1 MLFLLRKFVLFPCDK
16 SHIIKRIGTRDV
28 ALAMPLE
35 SMAELSTVARAE
47 LAIANCDGRVVA
59 AERWSEHIPPGSSD
73 GAGKVDDGPTPGP
86 PPASIAELYQFASG
100 PEKLLLLVGVICA
113 LGAGLSQP
121 MMMIAFG
128 NAFEQL
134 GVAET
139 LPGKS
144 VMGTHMTNM
153 LITFVYI
160 GIGMGVGK
168 GTYIASVQYVCSSQM
183 LKYKMAFLK
192 AVLRQD
198 VAWYDSSSPEELTT
212 KFETSMVKVQKGLSA
227 PAFMFF
233 EGMGYGLGSLIMAFV
248 YEPVVSGITLAA
260 VPLLIIPASL
270 MMYLMEHGAKIVNK
284 AYGKVGSPQFAFL
297 VYCIWRIWCRGGIN
311 LVPDC

>member
-1 MLFLLRKFVLFPCDK
+1 
-16 SHIIKRIGTRDV
+16 
-28 ALAMPLE
+28 MPLE

-100 PEKLLLLVGVICA
+100 PEKLLLLAGVICA
-113 LGAGLSQP
+113 LGAGLSMP
-121 MMMIAFG
+121 MMTIAFG

-139 LPGKS
+139 LPGRS
-144 VMGTHMTNM
+144 VMGAHMTNM

-160 GIGMGVGK
+160 GIGYGVGK

-183 LKYKMAFLK
+183 LKYKVAFLK

-198 VAWYDSSSPEELTT
+198 VTWYDSSSPEELTT
-212 KFETSMVKVQKGLSA
+212 KFETSMVKIQKGLSA
-227 PAFMFF
+227 PVFMFF

-248 YEPVVSGITLAA
+248 YAPVVSGITLAA
-260 VPLLIIPASL
+260 VPLLVIPASL
-270 MMYLMEHGAKIVNK
+270 MMYLMEHGAKIVNE
-284 AYGKVGSPQFAFL
+284 AYGKVPSPRFAFL
-297 VYCIWRIWCRGGIN
+297 VY
-311 LVPDC
+311 